1 MPFSYRR
8 IASTTLNRES
18 NINTN
23 LNNFLS
29 PVESGSVS
37 APFSVSSPAVNGVVL
52 SNGTSSG
59 VSATPN
65 VKFNG
70 TTFDITGDLT
80 VSGTIKGKDSG
91 TGGITLNAVNVVVDG
106 RFANGALE
114 DRFAKATPT
123 ALAPTDGTA
132 VDLVKNTF
140 NTIDASGASV
150 MSLPA
155 ISASTKG
162 DFVRIIFIDDIADS
176 KVVTIKANGS
186 ETLAIGSLLTV
197 PVVDNI
203 RVAVVDISVLADKQ
217 LNITGATDGDG
228 GKGSTVDCYF
238 NGSNW
243 GINANIVGQGENNAA
258 SSGTEFA

>member
-1 MPFSYRR
+1 MASYRR
-8 IASTTLNRES
+8 INSMTLNREAKIS
-18 NINTN
+18 TN
-23 LNNFLS
+23 LNNFLA
-29 PVESGSVS
+29 PVESGKVS

-65 VKFNG
+65 V
-70 TTFDITGDLT
+70 TFDGNTFLI
-80 VSGTIKGKDSG
+80 
-91 TGGITLNAVNVVVDG
+91 DG

-114 DRFAKATPT
+114 DRFAKAPPT
-123 ALAPTDGTA
+123 AIAPADGTA

-150 MSLPA
+150 MSLPS

-162 DFVRIIFIDDIADS
+162 DFVRIIFIDDIS
-176 KVVTIKANGS
+176 GGSVVTIKANGNE

-197 PVVDNI
+197 PVVNNT

-217 LNITGATDGDG
+217 LNITGTTNGDG

-243 GINANIVGQGENNAA
+243 GINANIVGQGANSQA
-258 SSGTEFA
+258 SSGTAFA